1 MQNQLLT
8 WAEFVVFLSHLRE
21 QRMADPQEYVN
32 PFDIKPDYSKP
43 VGPPMQEI
51 HFLKGST
58 PMHKAAALL
67 KFAEVDALLA
77 AGSKDV
83 NTGDVLDQTPL
94 TLLARNHYD
103 NEDVP
108 KAVAMIYKLLAAG
121 AAVVDEEGKMKRDK
135 YGDSLLHLAAMASGR
150 NGPAVLKALV
160 DALPTGGPY
169 TKVQLVSARCK
180 NFGNTALHW
189 ATLNGNV
196 DACRLL
202 IEAGTRLDRLNRQKE
217 SILDYASKYEHVK
230 LKAKYEGLMK

>member
-1 MQNQLLT
+1 MSVPGPVVPVLLWLAVAAVTVWSAIAPKDVLT
-8 WAEFVVFLSHLRE
+8 WWLEALPALIVLVLLPAIYARFRLTTLACVLVAMHAVVLL
-21 QRMADPQEYVN
+21 
-32 PFDIKPDYSKP
+32 
-43 VGPPMQEI
+43 VGA
-51 HFLKGST
+51 HYT
-58 PMHKAAALL
+58 Y
-67 KFAEVDALLA
+67 AEVPLFDWVRDAY
-77 AGSKDV
+77 G
-83 NTGDVLDQTPL
+83 
-94 TLLARNHYD
+94 LARNHYD

-108 KAVAMIYKLLAAG
+108 KAVAMIDKLLAAG

-160 DALPTGGPY
+160 DALPAGGPY